1 MDQGTLVPERA
12 LLDLT
17 LTSAER
23 DELGQVAAL
32 LADAGR
38 RLIDD
43 REWLTQA
50 RELSC
55 RLPLRLREAV
65 RRFRHDPGDD
75 GVMALRN
82 LPVGDPGLPATP
94 TVTES
99 VERTVTVPAAVAVL
113 ISLYLGEV
121 VAFRDEKSGALVQ
134 NVVPVPGREGSQ
146 SNAGSIPLE
155 LHVENAFHAH
165 RPDFVGLLCL
175 RNDHSGTAGT
185 LVSSVRRA
193 VRLLPQ
199 DVRDVLFQ
207 PRFATEPPPSFRAAS
222 SLHGRGTVPANES
235 HAVLGGLPDDPNVRV
250 DFHATCALDDTA
262 KAALELL
269 RNAFLE
275 VAASL
280 VLQPGEMAFLD
291 NRIAIHGRTAFTPRY
306 DGRDRWLHRTFVHL
320 DNRRGLAQR
329 VGGGPVIS

>member
-1 MDQGTLVPERA
+1 MNQGTLVPERA

-17 LTSAER
+17 LTGAER

-38 RLIDD
+38 RLVDD
-43 REWLTQA
+43 REWLAQA
-50 RELSC
+50 RELTS
-55 RLPLRLREAV
+55 RLPLRLREVV

-75 GVMALRN
+75 AVMALRN

-94 TVTES
+94 TVAES
-99 VERTVTVPAAVAVL
+99 VERTATVPAAVAVL

-121 VAFRDEKSGALVQ
+121 VAYRDEKSGALVQ
-134 NVVPVPGREGSQ
+134 NVVPVPGREESQ

-193 VRLLPQ
+193 VRLLPD

-207 PRFATEPPPSFRAAS
+207 PRFVTEAPPSFRS
-222 SLHGRGTVPANES
+222 ANSVEG
-235 HAVLGGLPDDPNVRV
+235 HPVLEGMPDDPNVRV
-250 DFHATCALDDTA
+250 DFNATSPLDDTA

-269 RNAFLE
+269 RTAFLD
-275 VAASL
+275 VSASL

-329 VGGGPVIS
+329 ADGGPVIS